1 MIKVY
6 AQPIERVKL
15 PNYSS
20 DFEFAGS
27 TLGEIVSQLLN
38 YAVVLAGI
46 ALFGF
51 LIMGGFDLLTSAGNP
66 EGIKRGT
73 NKIIYGLTGFIIVMA
88 SYFILQVVELVFGI
102 TITG

>member
-1 MIKVY
+1 MKIY
-6 AQPIERVKL
+6 AEEIEKVKL
-15 PNYSS
+15 PDYPNK
-20 DFEFAGS
+20 FEFAGS
-27 TLGEIVSQLLN
+27 SLGDIVSQILN
-38 YAVVLAGI
+38 YAIVLAGI
-46 ALFGF
+46 AFFGF